1 MGILNKK
8 EEKNPEV
15 QDEKTTLSKEGIDRI
30 KFALGFVINY
40 SESIIKKMDDKKLS
54 WTERLSLIMELTPL
68 MEVLKNWRE
77 LKVQIK
83 DLDTTELEQLQLFA
97 IKEFDIPNEK
107 AEKIVE
113 KCLNILVNIFEL
125 IELF

>member
-1 MGILNKK
+1 MGILTKK
-8 EEKNPEV
+8 EEKKPEV

-77 LKVQIK
+77 LKAQIK